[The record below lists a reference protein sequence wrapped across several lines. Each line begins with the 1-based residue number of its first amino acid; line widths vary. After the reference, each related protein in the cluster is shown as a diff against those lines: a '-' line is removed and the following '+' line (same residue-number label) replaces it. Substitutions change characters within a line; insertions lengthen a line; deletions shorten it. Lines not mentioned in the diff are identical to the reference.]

1 MNVSVTQ
8 PYLNA
13 GENGGLKQEVHWHW
27 RFDEAVVKLL
37 VAASVTD
44 TVSDRIK
51 RGTSTNNVWEELKTI
66 F

>member
-1 MNVSVTQ
+1 MIQ
-8 PYLNA
+8 PYLDA
-13 GENGGLKQEVHWHW
+13 EETKGLRPEAHWHW